1 MYKIVFTLQNYDKIV
16 NFVRHENIQ
25 HTFDMKKKIVLLA
38 AALVALS
45 AAAQPQQRPASPVK
59 PSDYQF
65 TTVKELPVTS
75 MKNQANSGTCW
86 CFSALSF
93 IESEV
98 IKAKSL
104 KPEAYP
110 DLSEMFV
117 IRHSYHDRAEKYVR
131 LNGFLNMAQGSGF
144 GDVLEVIREYGIVP
158 EKAYHGMNYG
168 TELPAQG
175 ELDGVLKGYVQ
186 AVVKNPNR
194 KLTPVW
200 MKGFDGILDAYLGEV
215 PETFDVDGVTYTP
228 ESYRDALGINPDDY
242 VNISSFTHHPFYSQF
257 VIEVEDNWRW
267 GLCYNLPLDEFMA
280 VIDNAIDK
288 GYTVAWG
295 GDVSESGFTR
305 DGLAILVDTSV
316 KPTGSDQERWVG
328 PAQQAQAAPQPK
340 KELPKEIEVTQE
352 NRQQWFDEKTSTDDH
367 GMHLYGIAKD
377 QNGNKY
383 YLIKNSWGVTGA
395 YDGVWYMSEAFVKGK
410 TLNFVVNKKALP
422 KDIAKKL
429 GIK

>member
-1 MYKIVFTLQNYDKIV
+1 
-16 NFVRHENIQ
+16 
-25 HTFDMKKKIVLLA
+25 MKKAFFL
-38 AALVALS
+38 LS
-45 AAAQPQQRPASPVK
+45 AALLLSLSASAQPQRPAAPVK

-65 TTVKELPVTS
+65 TTVKEIPVTS
-75 MKNQANSGTCW
+75 VKNQANSGTCW

-98 IKAKSL
+98 IKAKNL

-117 IRHSYHDRAEKYVR
+117 IRHSYHDRAAKYVR
-131 LNGFLNMAQGSGF
+131 LNGYLNMAQGSGF
-144 GDVLEVIREYGIVP
+144 GDVLEVIRDYGIVP
-158 EKAYHGMNYG
+158 QKAFHGMNYG

-175 ELDGVLKGYVQ
+175 ELDAVLKGYVQ

-200 MKGFDGILDAYLGEV
+200 MKGFDGILDAYLGEI
-215 PETFDVDGVTYTP
+215 PETFEVDGVTYTA

-280 VIDNAIDK
+280 VIDNAVNN

-295 GDVSESGFTR
+295 GDVSEAGFTR
-305 DGLAILVDTSV
+305 DGLAVLVDTNV

-328 PAQQAQAAPQPK
+328 GPDQRPMAAPQPA

-377 QNGNKY
+377 QNGTKY

-395 YDGVWYMSEAFVKGK
+395 YDGMWYMSENFVKGK